1 MKTKNTPIIWV
12 LPVTLCI
19 LLVMFYAFYSGK
31 NMVRRYVP
39 HMSAA
44 LEVKL
49 EAAIAHLWFEEA
61 ISGDSYV
68 DIDEE
73 VWRHIDKAEWYANV
87 MLVGGEDSE
96 GEFIPLED
104 PELRKKVEQT
114 IEGIHAFR
122 LFAQKRWREKDKSG
136 VGTDIDQLFDQ
147 TFNKFLASADDVVLA
162 QKRAMNRELE
172 QFSQIQ
178 WGLIIAL
185 GALAIFM
192 GWFLQR
198 YENRRADDME
208 ALQASESLL
217 AKTQH
222 MALIG
227 SWSQDLASNVMQC
240 SIEACNILEVDS
252 VNSDFSFDGLLK
264 RIHPEDQSFVKQSY
278 NQSIAER
285 TPLDIIL
292 RLRFEEGR
300 IKYVNLRCQAVYDGG
315 GKAQRF
321 VGSIQDVTEQKQS
334 EEALRRS
341 QKMDAVGQ
349 LTGGIAHDFNNILA
363 IILGNT
369 ELLQTRVGGDEKVE
383 KWVQSIEKA
392 TERGAALTKQLLGF
406 SRHQSTEITVVDLN
420 QTIKQMT
427 DLISRSVTPQVEVIY
442 HFSKNLWST
451 EIDLGEFQDTLLNL
465 VINARDA
472 MDGRGHLTLET
483 DNQVLDDA
491 FCFLNPDAT
500 PGRYIKLSVS
510 DTGKGIPLELQSRV
524 FEPFFTTKERGK
536 GTGLGLSMVYGFVSR
551 SGGYIKIYSEE
562 GIGTTFNIYL
572 PFSKRQAIESL
583 DTQPEELPRG
593 SETILVVDDEVGLLE
608 VAKDSLEIL
617 GYEVLTS
624 VSGKQALDVLN
635 KNPNINLL
643 FSDVVM
649 PGGMNGYELAEHV
662 TTLRPDVRILL
673 TSGYTEKAIAHNG
686 QAKFSASV
694 LGKPYSQVDLARR
707 IKQTLGDKA

>member
-1 MKTKNTPIIWV
+1 
-12 LPVTLCI
+12 
-19 LLVMFYAFYSGK
+19 
-31 NMVRRYVP
+31 VP

-252 VNSDFSFDGLLK
+252 VNFDFSFDGLLK
-264 RIHPEDQSFVKQSY
+264 RIHPEDQGFVKQSY